1 MKSLVAAAVASAAL
15 FSLPSLAHAQT
26 QVYGTVGYT
35 VLDADDGDLGAIQG
49 RVGARFGQYFG
60 AEGELGFGVK
70 DESFTIAPG
79 VDAKLELNHQVAVY
93 GVGFLPLSDK
103 ADLLARI
110 GYGTAEFKASAAGVS
125 GDENLDAWA
134 FGVGAQYHFDGA
146 NGVRV
151 DYTRHEAD
159 DDALSG
165 SIDTWSIAYSRRF

>member
-15 FSLPSLAHAQT
+15 LSLPSLAHAQT
-26 QVYGTVGYT
+26 QVYGNLGYT
-35 VLDADDGDLGAIQG
+35 VLDADDGNLGAVQA
-49 RVGARFGQYFG
+49 RLGARFGQYMG
-60 AEGELGFGVK
+60 VEGEAAFGVK
-70 DESFTIAPG
+70 DENVTISPG
-79 VDAKLELNHQVAVY
+79 VNAKLELNHQVAVY

-110 GYGTAEFKASAAGVS
+110 GYGTAEFKASALGVS
-125 GDENLDAWA
+125 GNEDFNAWA

-159 DDALSG
+159 DNNIDG
-165 SIDTWSIAYSRRF
+165 SVDTWSIAYSRRF